1 MHKIVPR
8 VADKIC
14 AELAETFPVVAI
26 TGPRQSGKTTLAQ
39 TTFPKKQYVSLEDP
53 DVRQAAL
60 SDPRG
65 FLSALSDGAIIDEV
79 QRVPELF
86 SYLQGIVDKDRS
98 NGRFIL
104 TGSHQFL
111 LDQQISQSLAGRAGY
126 LKLLPLSISETIGGS
141 EEPIDSNEILWRGLY
156 PSTAI
161 HGADPRLWFGAYV
174 QTYLERDV
182 RQLINVRDLSTFQTF
197 LRLCAGRT
205 GSLLDIGALCNEASI
220 DYKTAKNWLS
230 VLEASYVISLLK
242 PYHTNYNKRLVKT
255 PKIYFLDTGLAS
267 WLMGV
272 KEPSQLEQ
280 HPLRGHLFE
289 TLVFSE
295 ILKHQYN
302 QGEPSNI
309 FFWRDS
315 HKNEIDFLLDRGLSR
330 LAIEVKS
337 GQTLN
342 ASFFA
347 GLDYWKRLDPEH
359 NDETLLVYIGEEL
372 LNQSRCHSV
381 ANWQNIEK
389 ALKL

>member
-1 MHKIVPR
+1 MHNLVPR
-8 VADKIC
+8 VAATAC
-14 AELAETFPVVAI
+14 AELAESFPIVAI

-39 TTFPKKQYVSLEDP
+39 TSFPKKRYVTMEDP
-53 DVRQAAL
+53 DVREAAL

-65 FLSALSDGAIIDEV
+65 ILSTLSEGAIIDEV

-86 SYLQGIVDKDRS
+86 SYLQGVVDKDRF

-111 LDQQISQSLAGRAGY
+111 LDQQITQSLAGRAGT
-126 LKLLPLSISETIGGS
+126 LKLLPLSYGEMLVGTETMLN
-141 EEPIDSNEILWRGLY
+141 SNEILWKGLY

-161 HGADPRLWFGAYV
+161 HEANPRLWFGAYV

-182 RQLINVRDLSTFQTF
+182 RQLINIRDLSSFQTF

-220 DYKTAKNWLS
+220 DYRTAKSWLS
-230 VLEASYVISLLK
+230 VLEASYVIHLLK
-242 PYHTNYNKRLVKT
+242 PYHNNYKKRLVKT
-255 PKIYFLDTGLAS
+255 PKLYFLDTGLVS
-267 WLMGV
+267 WLLGI

-302 QGEPSNI
+302 QAEPSNL

-315 HKNEIDFLLDRGLSR
+315 HNNEIDFLLDRGHSR

-342 ASFFA
+342 ASFFRS
-347 GLDYWKRLDPEH
+347 LDYWKRFDH
-359 NDETLLVYIGEEL
+359 GKSDNTLLVYSGDDV
-372 LNQSRCHSV
+372 LNQSRGHAV
-381 ANWQNIEK
+381 ANWRNLRNIF
-389 ALKL
+389 L